1 MSFVPSYLPIEPL
14 LLLCAARHHTNAEE
28 ITVEQLAVMCR
39 VDTRT
44 IARWKADRRVPVI
57 AADRVAI
64 GLGLH
69 PALVWGAC
77 WFEGET

>member
-14 LLLCAARHHTNAEE
+14 LQLCAARHHTNADDV
-28 ITVEQLAVMCR
+28 TVEQLAVMCS
-39 VDTRT
+39 VDVRT
-44 IARWKADRRVPVI
+44 IARWKADRRLPVI

-64 GLGLH
+64 SLGYH
-69 PALVWGAC
+69 PAIVWGAS